1 MVFALLYRDKLLS
14 LKPISHMQYI
24 SCTVLSKFA
33 VIYQNND
40 NEDNTCDDTG

>member
-1 MVFALLYRDKLLS
+1 
-14 LKPISHMQYI
+14 MQYI